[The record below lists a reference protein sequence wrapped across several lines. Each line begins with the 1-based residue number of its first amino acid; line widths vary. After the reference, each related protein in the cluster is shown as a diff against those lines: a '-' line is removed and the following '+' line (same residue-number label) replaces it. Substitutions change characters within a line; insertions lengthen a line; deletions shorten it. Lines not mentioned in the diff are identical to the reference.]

1 MNILERIDGLEAKFH
16 EVSLLITDPSVIAD
30 QARYVRLNRLSPSC
44 SSLLIPGVL
53 QRVPGGGEPAE
64 GCEAEGEGDAQIT
77 ERRL

>member
-1 MNILERIDGLEAKFH
+1 MKFIKTCKNG
-16 EVSLLITDPSVIAD
+16 SYKYQTQRTSV
-30 QARYVRLNRLSPSC
+30 LSPSC

-53 QRVPGGGEPAE
+53 QMVPGGGEPAE